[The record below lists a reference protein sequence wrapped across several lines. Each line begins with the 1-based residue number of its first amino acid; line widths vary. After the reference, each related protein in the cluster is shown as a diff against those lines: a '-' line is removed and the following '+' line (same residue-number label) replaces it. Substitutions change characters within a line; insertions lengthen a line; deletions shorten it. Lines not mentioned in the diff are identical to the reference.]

1 MDTVV
6 YINSLIQPK
15 GGTGFLPIMMVSL
28 MLVILIPLIILTFG
42 IINSMKNTA
51 LTLTE
56 RELIIKSTF
65 YGRKIP
71 LENIKIDEIK
81 AISLD
86 EDIDYNL
93 SFRTNGTAL
102 PQFKSGW
109 FRLKDR
115 EKALVFITDKDS
127 VVLIPTKDYVLLFS
141 MDNIEEFISKIKALK
156 LQN

>member
-1 MDTVV
+1 MDTIV

-15 GGTGFLPIMMVSL
+15 GGTGFLPILMVGL
-28 MLVILIPLIILTFG
+28 MLVIIIPLSILTFG
-42 IINSMKNTA
+42 IISSMKNTT

-56 RELIIKSTF
+56 KELIIKSAF
-65 YGRKIP
+65 YGRKIS
-71 LENIKIDEIK
+71 LENIMIDGIK

-86 EDIDYNL
+86 EDTEYNL

-115 EKALVFITDKDS
+115 EKALVFITDKNS
-127 VVLIPTKDYVLLFS
+127 VVLIPTKDYLLLFS
-141 MDNIEEFISKIKALK
+141 MDNIDEFIDRIKALRR
-156 LQN
+156 

>member
-15 GGTGFLPIMMVSL
+15 EGTGIVPIIVVVL
-28 MLVILIPLIILTFG
+28 MLVIIIPLIILTIG
-42 IINSMKNTA
+42 IMSSIKNTT

-56 RELIIKSTF
+56 KELIIKSAF

-71 LENIKIDEIK
+71 LENIIIDGIK
-81 AISLD
+81 EISLD
-86 EDIDYNL
+86 EDTEYNL

-115 EKALVFITDKDS
+115 EKALVFITDKNS
-127 VVLIPTKDYVLLFS
+127 VVLIPTKDYLLLFS
-141 MDNIEEFISKIKALK
+141 MDNIDEFINKIKQIAK
-156 LQN
+156 R

>member
-1 MDTVV
+1 MDTIV

-15 GGTGFLPIMMVSL
+15 GGTGYVPIFTVVL
-28 MLVILIPLIILTFG
+28 ILVIAIPLTILTIG
-42 IINSMKNTA
+42 IMSSLKNTT

-56 RELIIKSTF
+56 KELVIKSAF

-71 LENIKIDEIK
+71 LENIMIDGIK

-86 EDIDYNL
+86 EATNYDL
-93 SFRTNGTAL
+93 AMRTNGTAL

-127 VVLIPTKDYVLLFS
+127 VVLIPTKDYLLLFS
-141 MDNIEEFISKIKALK
+141 MDNIDDFINKIKTLK
-156 LQN
+156 LQS